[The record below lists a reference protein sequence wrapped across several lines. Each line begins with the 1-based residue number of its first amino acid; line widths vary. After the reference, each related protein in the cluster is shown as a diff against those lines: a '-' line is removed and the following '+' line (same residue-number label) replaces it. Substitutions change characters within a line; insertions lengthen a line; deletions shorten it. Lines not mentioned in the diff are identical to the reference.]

1 MKFYFPFPFS
11 DKIFCDI
18 QHVMNRRNIIAES
31 RTVRLIRTPAALIYH
46 AVLCCIF
53 AVSLSIIHET
63 QIPFTFFRDFLKKV
77 FGGDGKPHRH
87 PFGMPPVRV
96 AAPSVHIVQSTRVL
110 LAAAPTTPPC
120 FRHWRRSSLL
130 PTRGGLG
137 KEVRLCEM
145 PRAPLLAGA
154 VAAGDWGVR
163 PTKKRPHHSKEQW
176 GRFTILQWVP
186 LIQPWGLREPLPPQP
201 LRRALPERQERQRAS
216 EPASPRAWGDS
227 DRPSA
232 GRG

>member
-18 QHVMNRRNIIAES
+18 QHVMNRRNIIAGS
-31 RTVRLIRTPAALIYH
+31 RTVRLISTPAALLYH

-77 FGGDGKPHRH
+77 FGALSVSQSSIASGLNLSVTGFAVTAPLVGEPLAGRRVFGVWRFA
-87 PFGMPPVRV
+87 PFGSAGVMFAS
-96 AAPSVHIVQSTRVL
+96 AAEV
-110 LAAAPTTPPC
+110 
-120 FRHWRRSSLL
+120 
-130 PTRGGLG
+130 GLG
-137 KEVRLCEM
+137 ADRRKDR
-145 PRAPLLAGA
+145 
-154 VAAGDWGVR
+154 
-163 PTKKRPHHSKEQW
+163 KKRPHHSKEQW

>member
-1 MKFYFPFPFS
+1 
-11 DKIFCDI
+11 
-18 QHVMNRRNIIAES
+18 MNRRNIIAGS

-63 QIPFTFFRDFLKKV
+63 QIPFTFFQNFLKKV
-77 FGGDGKPHRH
+77 FGALSVSQSSTASGLNLSVTGFAVTAPLVGEPLAGRRVFGVWRFA
-87 PFGMPPVRV
+87 PFGSAGVMFTSAAEV
-96 AAPSVHIVQSTRVL
+96 ALGAD
-110 LAAAPTTPPC
+110 
-120 FRHWRRSSLL
+120 RRKDRKMNL
-130 PTRGGLG
+130 
-137 KEVRLCEM
+137 M
-145 PRAPLLAGA
+145 PRPPLLGELSSECETERAC
-154 VAAGDWGVR
+154 

>member
-1 MKFYFPFPFS
+1 MQGGRSTPPS
-11 DKIFCDI
+11 LL
-18 QHVMNRRNIIAES
+18 RNATAPS
-31 RTVRLIRTPAALIYH
+31 RGGLG
-46 AVLCCIF
+46 
-53 AVSLSIIHET
+53 
-63 QIPFTFFRDFLKKV
+63 KKA
-77 FGGDGKPHRH
+77 GLYA
-87 PFGMPPVRV
+87 MPRAPLLVGAV
-96 AAPSVHIVQSTRVL
+96 AAGDWGVKSVSCCWSQ
-110 LAAAPTTPPC
+110 TPP
-120 FRHWRRSSLL
+120 SSLRDATA
-130 PTRGGLG
+130 PNRGGLG

-154 VAAGDWGVR
+154 VAARRLGGC

-186 LIQPWGLREPLPPQP
+186 LTQPWGLREPLPPQP